1 MGSECTVADEA
12 TLAYAVLAAAV
23 ARGAS
28 DVHLREGQPPWLR
41 IEGALRSLADAL
53 PVEVE
58 PVLRQL
64 LPAAALQ
71 QWQSD
76 GDLDAACALPA
87 LGRFRVN
94 AFRSQTGA
102 AAVLRVI
109 PDQVTPLAQLG
120 GPAVLAQLARL
131 DHGLVLVTGPTG
143 SGKSTTL
150 AALVDAINRE
160 RPAHIV
166 TLEDPIEF
174 VHVAHRSLISQ
185 REIGR
190 DTASFETALRAALR
204 EDPDVL
210 LVGELRD
217 LLTMRLALAAAETG
231 HLVLA
236 TLHTAGAASTVDRL
250 VSVFPQGEQALV
262 RNQLADS
269 LQAVV
274 SQRLLPRRGGG
285 RVALHEVLVST
296 PAVRNLIR
304 EHRLAQ
310 LHSAMQTG
318 QSLGMQTFEQALRH
332 ALARG
337 EITSELAGLHGAGGL
352 SGG

>member
-1 MGSECTVADEA
+1 MPSDCPVCIALCSCARRCSRIRLRTAGVLTNTSCNA
-12 TLAYAVLAAAV
+12 TRPPPR
-23 ARGAS
+23 RGNRRCDTTACRLSAS
-28 DVHLREGQPPWLR
+28 WLR
-41 IEGALRSLADAL
+41 
-53 PVEVE
+53 
-58 PVLRQL
+58 
-64 LPAAALQ
+64 
-71 QWQSD
+71 
-76 GDLDAACALPA
+76 
-87 LGRFRVN
+87 
-94 AFRSQTGA
+94 
-102 AAVLRVI
+102 
-109 PDQVTPLAQLG
+109 
-120 GPAVLAQLARL
+120 
-131 DHGLVLVTGPTG
+131 GLVLVTGPTG

-174 VHVAHRSLISQ
+174 VHVAQRSLISQ

-236 TLHTAGAASTVDRL
+236 TVHTAGATSTIDRL

-285 RVALHEVLVST
+285 RVALHEVLV
-296 PAVRNLIR
+296 
-304 EHRLAQ
+304 
-310 LHSAMQTG
+310 
-318 QSLGMQTFEQALRH
+318 
-332 ALARG
+332 
-337 EITSELAGLHGAGGL
+337 
-352 SGG
+352 